1 MINKDKFIICD
12 TSTSSTMLSKLYVS
26 LISKCFQLHCF
37 LIELI
42 LAAMRTNIC
51 FYFYRLKINS
61 ILYSTEGL
69 SSFNETQWSLM
80 SHTCSFLYSRKKIN
94 ICHLLTGFKRFFLER
109 FFLCISQQFSLYIN
123 HFVSMALTKRVPHFS
138 YCFHFPFLNYL
149 SKSTKTIAWP
159 TLPWSI

>member
-12 TSTSSTMLSKLYVS
+12 SSTSSTMLSKLYVS

-51 FYFYRLKINS
+51 FYFYKLKINS

-80 SHTCSFLYSRKKIN
+80 SHTCSSLYSRTKFN
-94 ICHLLTGFKRFFLER
+94 ICHLLTGFKRFVLKR

-123 HFVSMALTKRVPHFS
+123 HFVSMALTKSPSLQLLFS
-138 YCFHFPFLNYL
+138 FPFFFNYL
-149 SKSTKTIAWP
+149 SKSTKAIAWP